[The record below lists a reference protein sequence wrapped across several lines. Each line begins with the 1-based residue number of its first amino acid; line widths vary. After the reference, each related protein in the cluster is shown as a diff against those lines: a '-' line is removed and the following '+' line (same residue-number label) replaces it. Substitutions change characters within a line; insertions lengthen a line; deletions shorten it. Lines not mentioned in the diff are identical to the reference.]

1 LYLQDETAAAGAV
14 ALTAGLRWDHH
25 ARFGTEWSP
34 RVYAVWRAAPQWTV
48 KGGVGHGFK
57 APTLKQTTPGYRED
71 EGPNTYVANP
81 ALRPEVN
88 DSAEIGVAWES
99 ARLGAS
105 AMLFHNRVR
114 DLIVPRLISGT
125 PLRGEYVFENTDR
138 AVMKGVESALAW
150 RGGPWALHASYTYL
164 DARDARGARLEKRPR
179 HALGLRTDVGQGA
192 WRAGI
197 ALEHQAGLALAST
210 TAGQPPQPVPDL
222 TLVGLW
228 GTWAFTP
235 GLTLRAGVDNATDVV
250 LSRQSPLFT
259 YSEAPRTWRLALQG
273 RW

>member
-1 LYLQDETAAAGAV
+1 
-14 ALTAGLRWDHH
+14 
-25 ARFGTEWSP
+25 
-34 RVYAVWRAAPQWTV
+34 VWRAAPQWVV

-71 EGPNTYVANP
+71 EGPNTFEANP

-88 DSAEIGVAWES
+88 DSAEIGAAWEG

-114 DLIVPRLISGT
+114 DLIVPRLVSGT
-125 PLRGEYVFENTDR
+125 PQRGEYVFENTER
-138 AVMKGVESALAW
+138 AVMKGLESGLAW
-150 RGGPWALHASYTYL
+150 RGGPWAVHASYTWL
-164 DARDARGARLEKRPR
+164 DARDARGVRLEKRPR
-179 HALGLRTDVGQGA
+179 HALGLRAEVGQDA

-197 ALEHQAGLALAST
+197 AIERQANMLLASA

-228 GTWAFTP
+228 GAWNVAP

-250 LSRQSPLFT
+250 LSRRSPLFT